1 MIYLDNAATTL
12 TKPLCVKQAVF
23 DAMDRLGN
31 SARGMHGP
39 ALEAAREI
47 YGARERAASFF
58 GARGADR
65 IVFTSNATE
74 ALNIAIE
81 GAVKPGMHVITTEAE
96 HNSVLRPLY
105 RKTQKGVKLTIVK
118 ADKKGRISLEDIEK
132 AMNPETSWVFC
143 THASNV
149 TGNLLPLA
157 KIGRICMEKGI
168 HLGADVAQTGGGV
181 PINMEKM
188 GIELLCFTG
197 HKGLLGP
204 QGTGGLCVGPNL
216 TLPPFKVGGSG
227 IRSFEKAHPSGMP
240 EALEAGTANGHGI
253 AGLSAAFDFLKE
265 TKVEN
270 IQRHESRL
278 MGIFYEQVKQISG
291 VTVYG
296 DFETK
301 DRAAVV
307 SLNIRDYDSKEIGDV
322 LWQEYGIAVRA
333 GIHCAPLLHRA
344 LGTEQQGTVR
354 FSFSWFNTEEE
365 ALQAAWAVK
374 KLAF

>member
-12 TKPLCVKQAVF
+12 IKPLCVKQAVF

-39 ALEAAREI
+39 ALETAREI
-47 YGARERAASFF
+47 YGAREKAASFF
-58 GARGADR
+58 GAQGADR

-81 GAVKPGMHVITTEAE
+81 GAVRPGMHVITTEAE

-118 ADKKGRISLEDIEK
+118 ADKKGRISPEDIEK
-132 AMNPETSWVFC
+132 AVNPETSWVFC
-143 THASNV
+143 THGSNV

-157 KIGRICMEKGI
+157 KIGHMCREKGI
-168 HLGADVAQTGGGV
+168 HLAADVSQTGGCI
-181 PINMEKM
+181 PIDMEKM

-204 QGTGGLCVGPNL
+204 QGIGGLCVSPNL

-227 IRSFEKAHPSGMP
+227 IRSFEKAHPSVMP

-278 MGIFYEQVKQISG
+278 ARIFYEQVKQISG

-307 SLNIRDYDSKEIGDV
+307 SLNIRDYDSKEMGDV

-333 GIHCAPLLHRA
+333 GIHCAPLIHRA

-374 KLAF
+374 KLTF